1 MLNLSASR
9 HSCLP
14 TPIHTVRATPGE
26 SADLVINQL
35 FGSLSGSGHA
45 DSFQDFLS
53 QLFSKNVLDK
63 ADTQFS
69 GTEEVPSVGAGEH
82 GTHCESQF
90 SKMLS
95 LLLSVP
101 PKHLMRPRLRESP
114 FVLFFSSDLIQSS
127 KSFIMLRNACQFI
140 CTLLNAFSVPPEKIN
155 SHTSTIISLF
165 SS

>member
-14 TPIHTVRATPGE
+14 TPVHSVRATPGE

-35 FGSLSGSGHA
+35 FGSLSGSGPA

-69 GTEEVPSVGAGEH
+69 GTEVGETAAISCPG
-82 GTHCESQF
+82 S
-90 SKMLS
+90 LS
-95 LLLSVP
+95 YDV
-101 PKHLMRPRLRESP
+101 R
-114 FVLFFSSDLIQSS
+114 D
-127 KSFIMLRNACQFI
+127 
-140 CTLLNAFSVPPEKIN
+140 TAF
-155 SHTSTIISLF
+155 
-165 SS
+165 